1 MGFTLPEKQQ
11 WLNGFCGPFSLD
23 MFRRQWMAQS
33 ATIVGFAK
41 DAQASF
47 TPDSTCYY
55 PGELYLSAHSA
66 DGTITQR
73 LNFVSSSTALL
84 RIETDKSDDLLLTG
98 SRWGRDVTVSIEQNS
113 VIARHP
119 SGESVTVTFTPDV
132 ELTAADNNYTALI
145 HAPKSPVNV
154 AISLSLIHI

>member
-1 MGFTLPEKQQ
+1 MKHRIIHIISLALLLANLTACSTGNKSVAEKRYAFNNILDIAYTPDTLHRCTGWFTDAGSWMGFTLPEKQQ

-73 LNFVSSSTALL
+73 LNFVSSSTCLL
-84 RIETDKSDDLLLTG
+84 YTSP
-98 SRWGRDVTVSIEQNS
+98 SPRD
-113 VIARHP
+113 R
-119 SGESVTVTFTPDV
+119 G
-132 ELTAADNNYTALI
+132 
-145 HAPKSPVNV
+145 
-154 AISLSLIHI
+154 